1 MCVCVCVFVPK
12 IFCFLFVRTYACAS
26 VMYNAITCH
35 STDDLSQLIKSC
47 EEKGIHFVYAIAPGL
62 DIVFSKERD
71 LEALKKK
78 LDQVCHTFVTWL
90 SCDHHKFLTG

>member
-1 MCVCVCVFVPK
+1 MY
-12 IFCFLFVRTYACAS
+12 IRTYACAS
-26 VMYNAITCH
+26 VMYNVISCH
-35 STDDLSQLIKSC
+35 SADDLSQLIKSC

-78 LDQVCHTFVTWL
+78 LDQVCHTVVTWL
-90 SCDHHKFLTG
+90 SLDHHKFLKGFTHT